1 MAIEALLRNPK
12 RTRQNSKDSSS
23 SQLHRRTL
31 FTTRKLIFRPTLT
44 YKLFMPMRHT
54 HIHSWAQNLTTTTL
68 SVQKLQI
75 LATQNP
81 QNDDGF
87 AFQLSFFLP
96 LNFKMWPTVKSCHQA
111 LPGKITESLVK
122 ARSWF
127 RLILITDL
135 LLVLDSFKV

>member
-1 MAIEALLRNPK
+1 MAIGGLLRNPK

-23 SQLHRRTL
+23 SQPL

-44 YKLFMPMRHT
+44 NKLFMPMRHT